1 MKAEKM
7 LRLRNDLQE
16 DGILF
21 CYSGYITEDVLVS
34 IGKAIKDKLTIEEAD
49 KSVIRGVF
57 SLFVEQVQ
65 NVIRYSDEM
74 ESKVSHESILE
85 LRYGVLT
92 VGRKVVDGKDDGFF
106 VAIGNMVKKEDVERL
121 SNNLTHIQQL
131 DAKGLKALYKETL
144 KGETPE
150 GSKGAGVG
158 FIDIARKSK
167 NGFDFDFIPINGDKS
182 FFTLTAY
189 A

>member
-7 LRLRNDLQE
+7 LRLRDDLQE

-21 CYSGYITEDVLVS
+21 CYSGYMTEGVLSS
-34 IGKAIKDKLTIEEAD
+34 IGKAIKDKLAIEEAD
-49 KSVIRGVF
+49 KLVIRSVF
-57 SLFVEQVQ
+57 GLFVEQVQ
-65 NVIRYSDEM
+65 NVIRYSEEV
-74 ESKVSHESILE
+74 ESKKSDEKVLE

-92 VGRKVVDGKDDGFF
+92 VGRKMIQENEKRFF
-106 VAIGNMVKKEDVERL
+106 VAVGNMVKPVDVERL
-121 SNNLTHIQQL
+121 NRNLTEIQQL
-131 DAKGLKALYKETL
+131 DAGGLKALYKKIL

-167 NGFDFDFIPINGDKS
+167 NGFDFDFIAVNNDRT